1 MVKGTGGV
9 KGVTGTVTAAT
20 GAVKGA
26 AGVGTAVTGVDVQG
40 VDRGRHNRHWCGEGR
55 RRARHS
61 VTALPRVCSVKKTS
75 CPRDARYGRGIK
87 VYATIEVKVYRFLAI
102 EVLRYTLR

>member
-26 AGVGTAVTGVDVQG
+26 TGVGTAVTGVDVQG

-55 RRARHS
+55 RRARQGF
-61 VTALPRVCSVKKTS
+61 TALPRMCSVKKNKL
-75 CPRDARYGRGIK
+75 PKGR
-87 VYATIEVKVYRFLAI
+87 A
-102 EVLRYTLR
+102 LR